1 MASEKAVQ
9 YSTHPDHYYKI
20 FQKAKWQTLLFGYG
34 FFVMQKLKKQLSE
47 VSYQVFNDRI
57 VLKDPSQN
65 LDKSLRI
72 EDLVS
77 VRRTQSLEQSR
88 FGLSDLHL
96 KTEQE
101 SAVMVG
107 IEKGEQLEDVL
118 IIAIEKEKRRKAMQ
132 ERAKGD
138 YTEFRVGGLENMND
152 LVGMWQQG
160 LISDEDF
167 EAEQR
172 KNRNRNV

>member
-1 MASEKAVQ
+1 MSAEKAIR
-9 YSTHPDHYYKI
+9 YTTHPNHFHKA
-20 FQKAKWQTLLFGYG
+20 FKKAKWQMLLFGYG
-34 FFVMQKLKKQLSE
+34 FFVMQKLNKQLAA
-47 VSYQVFNDRI
+47 VSYKVFDDRI
-57 VLKDPSQN
+57 ELVDPSQN
-65 LDKSLRI
+65 LNTTLRI
-72 EDLVS
+72 QDLVA
-77 VRRTQSLEQSR
+77 VKRTQSPNQSK
-88 FGLSDLHL
+88 FGLCDLHL
-96 KTEQE
+96 QTDKET
-101 SAVMVG
+101 AVMVG

-138 YTEFRVGGLENMND
+138 YTEFRIGGLENMND

-172 KNRNRNV
+172 KNRNRPD